1 MVYKS
6 EFAKWKEYMN
16 YLASLSPAS
25 PMANVRQ
32 GVTDHLFL
40 PASTSLAKPHFR
52 VDPHLATSCAANVS
66 TLNDSSPLP
75 AYPTAPFST
84 DSSQGIIRLKT
95 LPEGALPTKLF
106 LQLNVE
112 DLGVCLPITVVQPNP
127 QPMGV
132 DSRTALVL
140 TLDRS
145 QISACYRDSFVGQ
158 GEFTDFCLRFDD
170 DFNVGSDDWKPDWKR
185 ASVDVQSKHYSLI
198 LNACVVPSGTFNVC
212 SHDSDKCAQW
222 NLLVQWQMRGLDFHL
237 DDNIGRR
244 LKSLISVLTRITG
257 YDGAAPL
264 LPTSAEE
271 EEEGEYV
278 EGSHVQRELSG
289 LAETDNVS
297 AKDESLGK
305 QIRNANRTSISIVG
319 TQQSVVTHEP
329 SRKHGGYSDI
339 ASLDRYRPGGCPPE
353 SVANMLPFDLSQV
366 RSMELHKHQQEL
378 IEAQCCLA
386 FKRQKWDTL
395 RRKKGITMQRS
406 PVFLHDPIKPPG
418 AIAYSNIE
426 SQGLMNDRIPRSS
439 IVADFSSS
447 SVSNSDVHGPNVH
460 RASIVS
466 KDESV
471 YFDTGSCEVTTQQ
484 VSEASEN
491 GRNNPFSC
499 HLTNDHYSNQ
509 DLWFD
514 PQEAVSFSEAGFP
527 FSGSNFLTTAE
538 EQGEGEPSEYSS
550 SDEAEEHNGVKLAS
564 RPHRPLHDKSR
575 VLFGDLSNGIRDIGT
590 QPKVLLQVNVQI
602 HIDSGC
608 CVLHP
613 RLPQDV
619 LSTSVDLYSPI
630 HPNVVP
636 AQYRFQT
643 PNTVAS
649 RPQTEL
655 GGRFSN
661 SDLLGAYLERYKKH
675 LLQDTQFLSTD
686 LSVFLLPAVDVGL
699 HYNSVT
705 EVDFQT
711 SPIPTSPSVPPTS
724 PQATST
730 TVSGA
735 SLLPNQPTIVHST
748 SLNLGSLHTDTHGT
762 LDGKQPVNTTIRE
775 SKVST
780 TNSHEF
786 NVGHT
791 SAMGNSGLKKQT
803 DLFVSFF
810 LQKLPKELI
819 VHPALLDFLEQ
830 ALESIP
836 LLADWEVESASI
848 SSDGVQVEDK
858 RNNASASHSAPL
870 DTRFWETFPVHT
882 VVHLHVQPL
891 TVRFLCLPTSRM
903 QCLMSLPF
911 LDVIFSTN
919 RSEIDG
925 DADSSPAQNET
936 HDGML
941 ATSGENRDSSA
952 TRPTSSSTGDIVAEG
967 GLCVTAILKEFR
979 ISIFH
984 PYVDS
989 KAVRSEPIWEATWS
1003 GDSLNLL
1010 VQDIRLNISRVVQ
1023 TSLVLLPGDNP
1034 NSKIAG
1040 SNLDHSNLHAC
1051 NQWDRAL
1058 QPPAPEASFSDRSRN
1073 TFTNLVLPLSSWG
1086 LHRDVRFSGIF
1097 DIGVAR
1103 FTCDTRRTLEILDIP
1118 NAWYRSSLARRLFIG
1133 NNEVTAE
1140 KCNKSTEVVDETL
1153 EPEVFSTQ
1161 PADTSLQKAEHP
1173 TAINVDRCPPARPRC
1188 FSLATSSVAHWPP
1201 EMPNSDKSYKPK
1213 RRSTVAKPRWSRDA
1227 LEPTAN
1233 NFLSVKSCKKVTS
1246 ASIPE
1251 QKSGGGND
1259 IPTPGNLPSLSTTLM
1274 MERGTAAAATPNSSM
1289 RVASWHAL
1297 PIFCV
1302 HLKRFELNLFIGS
1315 AMGQTRLTMDEL
1327 FFDGRISLHSSGRK
1341 NTILSTGLGTC
1352 QFLSEG
1358 GGVGGEICLLNAD
1371 AKVCLDEDPT
1381 HDPLHSLDAR
1391 IGGFQLR
1398 IEYMNTNILLMR
1410 VSSLTLRLRDE
1421 WKLKD
1426 TARFIFERSQTAAVL
1441 TSTQLARSSLTNAT
1455 TTGGCSSTPLEP
1467 QILESEVGA
1476 PPVYIRVVGEINWDQ
1491 AQTAVVRT
1499 TTPDLI
1505 RSTRKVR
1512 DYFEEQVREGRMSLI
1527 GQTGSFGLL
1536 ASRNSS
1542 VFRPMVSAQSGCAR
1556 SQNAVVERTI
1566 IDKLLQRHWQHL
1578 LCESYNVYVREQLTV
1593 NPNFQPLS
1601 NPLSDMDDQL
1611 FPVLGGSLQLTG
1623 RSLGIACFAGSFRS
1637 APDWAVFNIQYPTA
1651 CFETEAQREAHA
1663 SSLISSDP
1671 SESDGW
1677 INVRQVL
1684 SFDLGSQPEFRPQ
1697 MAYVLRVRRGSQPNT
1712 RNPPTLT
1719 IAEWMEFTFRGA
1731 DNTVVNFVRANDPES
1746 VFAVVQLAQFPIQ
1759 FPDSAAGVATVIDD
1773 QTHTFGVVRETGTS
1787 DTTSVSTYSLRQSL
1801 RNPSINT
1808 SKREHPSSSVAA
1820 SMSNTLRNNL
1830 HPIITAQPS
1839 ALPRPHPLRPP
1850 VEGEI
1855 LFILPSISLRIT
1867 TDQRQTMAQP
1877 TLCSLSSVLP
1887 KHSAESASSRS
1898 TTVTSGARSWI
1909 YGRKTVPSSLP
1920 QGDSG
1925 NPVVH
1930 SSETTVT
1937 LTPDEA
1943 VPGFAPTVKI
1953 SFQTDFHGFV
1963 QLGLIDVPWLPSLI
1977 NSYLNERLH
1986 DYELLTAAPPCSSQF
2001 PGLID
2006 SGPVSSSGTMSDNL
2020 TTRLRELATT
2030 SSPMVQD
2037 ARIYEIVH
2045 WSLSPMCRWLLASN
2059 IGVPAFDRLLENIGF
2074 RKARVTIPKWLQRG
2088 VMDNLDSVMATLIR
2102 ASMQLTIKKTFAEI
2116 S

>member
-32 GVTDHLFL
+32 GATDHLLL
-40 PASTSLAKPHFR
+40 PASTSLAKSHFR

-66 TLNDSSPLP
+66 TPNDSSLLP
-75 AYPTAPFST
+75 AYPTAPFLA

-145 QISACYRDSFVGQ
+145 RISACYRDSFVGQ

-170 DFNVGSDDWKPDWKR
+170 DFNVGSDDWKPDWRR

-212 SHDSDKCAQW
+212 SHDPDKCAQW

-244 LKSLISVLTRITG
+244 LKALISVLTRITG

-297 AKDESLGK
+297 AKDESLSK

-319 TQQSVVTHEP
+319 TQQSVLTHEP

-353 SVANMLPFDLSQV
+353 SVANMPPFDLSQV

-406 PVFLHDPIKPPG
+406 PVFLHDPTKPPG
-418 AIAYSNIE
+418 ATAYSNIE

-439 IVADFSSS
+439 VVADLSST

-466 KDESV
+466 KDESL

-491 GRNNPFSC
+491 GRNNPSSC
-499 HLTNDHYSNQ
+499 HLTNDHCSNQ

-527 FSGSNFLTTAE
+527 FSDGNFLTATE
-538 EQGEGEPSEYSS
+538 EQAEGEPSEYNS

-564 RPHRPLHDKSR
+564 RPPHDKSR

-590 QPKVLLQVNVQI
+590 QPKVLLQVNVHI

-705 EVDFQT
+705 EVDFRT

-724 PQATST
+724 PQTTST

-735 SLLPNQPTIVHST
+735 TLLPNQPTIVHSP
-748 SLNLGSLHTDTHGT
+748 SLRLGSLRTNAHGT
-762 LDGKQPVNTTIRE
+762 LGGKQPINTTIPE

-780 TNSHEF
+780 TNPHEF

-791 SAMGNSGLKKQT
+791 SAIGNSGLKKQT

-830 ALESIP
+830 ALESMP

-919 RSEIDG
+919 RSELGG
-925 DADSSPAQNET
+925 DADSSPTQNET
-936 HDGML
+936 RNRML
-941 ATSGENRDSSA
+941 ATSGENRDSSDP
-952 TRPTSSSTGDIVAEG
+952 RPT
-967 GLCVTAILKEFR
+967 
-979 ISIFH
+979 
-984 PYVDS
+984 
-989 KAVRSEPIWEATWS
+989 
-1003 GDSLNLL
+1003 
-1010 VQDIRLNISRVVQ
+1010 
-1023 TSLVLLPGDNP
+1023 
-1034 NSKIAG
+1034 
-1040 SNLDHSNLHAC
+1040 
-1051 NQWDRAL
+1051 
-1058 QPPAPEASFSDRSRN
+1058 
-1073 TFTNLVLPLSSWG
+1073 
-1086 LHRDVRFSGIF
+1086 
-1097 DIGVAR
+1097 
-1103 FTCDTRRTLEILDIP
+1103 
-1118 NAWYRSSLARRLFIG
+1118 
-1133 NNEVTAE
+1133 E

-1153 EPEVFSTQ
+1153 EPEVFSSQ
-1161 PADTSLQKAEHP
+1161 PADTSEQKMEHP
-1173 TAINVDRCPPARPRC
+1173 TAINVDRCPPARTRC

-1201 EMPNSDKSYKPK
+1201 EIPNSDKSYKPK
-1213 RRSTVAKPRWSRDA
+1213 RRSTMAKPRWSRDA
-1227 LEPTAN
+1227 LDPTAN
-1233 NFLSVKSCKKVTS
+1233 NFLSVKSCKGVTS

-1251 QKSGGGND
+1251 HKSGVGRD

-1274 MERGTAAAATPNSSM
+1274 TERGTTAAATPNSSM

-1352 QFLSEG
+1352 QFISEG

-1381 HDPLHSLDAR
+1381 RDPLHSLDSR

-1398 IEYMNTNILLMR
+1398 IEYMSTNILLMR

-1426 TARFIFERSQTAAVL
+1426 TARFIFERSQTAIVL
-1441 TSTQLARSSLTNAT
+1441 TSTQLARSSLTNAS
-1455 TTGGCSSTPLEP
+1455 TTGGCSYTPIEP

-1505 RSTRKVR
+1505 RSIRKVR

-1542 VFRPMVSAQSGCAR
+1542 VFRPMVSAESGCAR

-1601 NPLSDMDDQL
+1601 NPLSDMDGQL

-1651 CFETEAQREAHA
+1651 CFETEAQREAHD

-1731 DNTVVNFVRANDPES
+1731 DNTV
-1746 VFAVVQLAQFPIQ
+1746 AQFPIQ

-1773 QTHTFGVVRETGTS
+1773 QTHTFGVVRETSPS
-1787 DTTSVSTYSLRQSL
+1787 DTTSVSTYSLGQSL
-1801 RNPSINT
+1801 RNPSINN
-1808 SKREHPSSSVAA
+1808 SKREHSSSSVAA
-1820 SMSNTLRNNL
+1820 SMSNTLRHNL
-1830 HPIITAQPS
+1830 HPITAQLS
-1839 ALPRPHPLRPP
+1839 ALPRPHPLKPP

-1887 KHSAESASSRS
+1887 KHSAESASSSS
-1898 TTVTSGARSWI
+1898 TAVTSGARSWI
-1909 YGRKTVPSSLP
+1909 YGRKTVLSSLP
-1920 QGDSG
+1920 QGDS
-1925 NPVVH
+1925 V
-1930 SSETTVT
+1930 
-1937 LTPDEA
+1937 
-1943 VPGFAPTVKI
+1943 
-1953 SFQTDFHGFV
+1953 
-1963 QLGLIDVPWLPSLI
+1963 
-1977 NSYLNERLH
+1977 
-1986 DYELLTAAPPCSSQF
+1986 LTAAPSCSSQF
-2001 PGLID
+2001 TGLID
-2006 SGPVSSSGTMSDNL
+2006 SGPVSSTGTMSDNL

-2088 VMDNLDSVMATLIR
+2088 VMDNLDSVMATLIH
-2102 ASMQLTIKKTFAEI
+2102 ASMQLTIKKHSQRSANDHENPNPVVETASGQFRARSE
-2116 S
+2116 SPEVHSLGSQQVAQSSQHSRLFFSQEPKAS

>member
-1 MVYKS
+1 
-6 EFAKWKEYMN
+6 
-16 YLASLSPAS
+16 
-25 PMANVRQ
+25 
-32 GVTDHLFL
+32 
-40 PASTSLAKPHFR
+40 
-52 VDPHLATSCAANVS
+52 
-66 TLNDSSPLP
+66 
-75 AYPTAPFST
+75 
-84 DSSQGIIRLKT
+84 
-95 LPEGALPTKLF
+95 
-106 LQLNVE
+106 
-112 DLGVCLPITVVQPNP
+112 
-127 QPMGV
+127 
-132 DSRTALVL
+132 
-140 TLDRS
+140 
-145 QISACYRDSFVGQ
+145 
-158 GEFTDFCLRFDD
+158 
-170 DFNVGSDDWKPDWKR
+170 
-185 ASVDVQSKHYSLI
+185 
-198 LNACVVPSGTFNVC
+198 
-212 SHDSDKCAQW
+212 
-222 NLLVQWQMRGLDFHL
+222 MRGLDFHL

-244 LKSLISVLTRITG
+244 LKSLISMLTRITG

-271 EEEGEYV
+271 EEEGECV
-278 EGSHVQRELSG
+278 EGSHLHRKLNG
-289 LAETDNVS
+289 LTEADKVS
-297 AKDESLGK
+297 DKNESLGK

-319 TQQSVVTHEP
+319 AQQNDVTHE
-329 SRKHGGYSDI
+329 SSQKHGGYSDI
-339 ASLDRYRPGGCPPE
+339 ASLDRYRPGGCPPD
-353 SVANMLPFDLSQV
+353 SVANMLPCDLSQV

-378 IEAQCCLA
+378 MEAQCCLA

-406 PVFLHDPIKPPG
+406 PVFLRDPIKPPRTT
-418 AIAYSNIE
+418 AYSNFE
-426 SQGLMNDRIPRSS
+426 SQGLINDSIPRSS
-439 IVADFSSS
+439 IVAGEQFHSISQMAAFGRTDPSST
-447 SVSNSDVHGPNVH
+447 SVSNSDVHGPSVH

-471 YFDTGSCEVTTQQ
+471 YFDMESCETAVQR
-484 VSEASEN
+484 VSEALEN
-491 GRNNPFSC
+491 GRYNPSSC
-499 HLTNDHYSNQ
+499 HLINDHCSNQ

-514 PQEAVSFSEAGFP
+514 PQEAIGFDGIGFP
-527 FSGSNFLTTAE
+527 FSGSNFMSMAE
-538 EQGEGEPSEYSS
+538 EQGEGEPTDYSS
-550 SDEAEEHNGVKLAS
+550 SDEAEEPNGVKRGGRS
-564 RPHRPLHDKSR
+564 HHPLPDKTH
-575 VLFGDLSNGIRDIGT
+575 VLFGDLPSGIQDIGT

-613 RLPQDV
+613 RLPQDI
-619 LSTSVDLYSPI
+619 LSNSVDLYSPI
-630 HPNVVP
+630 NPNIIP
-636 AQYRFQT
+636 PQYRFQT
-643 PNTVAS
+643 PNTIAS

-686 LSVFLLPAVDVGL
+686 LSVFLLPAVDIGL
-699 HYNSVT
+699 HYNSMT
-705 EVDFQT
+705 EVDFHT
-711 SPIPTSPSVPPTS
+711 SPIPTGSSVPPTS
-724 PQATST
+724 PEATSV

-735 SLLPNQPTIVHST
+735 SLPINQPTIVHST
-748 SLNLGSLHTDTHGT
+748 FLSHGSLRTDTHGT
-762 LDGKQPVNTTIRE
+762 PSGKQPIDTTIPE

-780 TNSHEF
+780 TNSYEF
-786 NVGHT
+786 NVGYKQ
-791 SAMGNSGLKKQT
+791 AMGNSGLKKQT

-848 SSDGVQVEDK
+848 SSDGEQAEDK

-911 LDVIFSTN
+911 LDVIFSTH
-919 RSEIDG
+919 RCEVDD
-925 DADSSPAQNET
+925 DAESSPIQSEACNR
-936 HDGML
+936 MPVF
-941 ATSGENRDSSA
+941 SGENRDGSAPRQITGRGPIPITVLADGAALHLPVNSSA
-952 TRPTSSSTGDIVAEG
+952 GDIVAEG

-989 KAVRSEPIWEATWS
+989 KAMRSEPIWEATWS

-1010 VQDIRLNISRVVQ
+1010 VQDIQLNISRVVQ
-1023 TSLVLLPGDNP
+1023 TSLVLPPGDNL
-1034 NSKIAG
+1034 NIKTSE
-1040 SNLDHSNLHAC
+1040 SNLDHSNLHTC
-1051 NQWDRAL
+1051 NHSNPAL
-1058 QPPAPEASFSDRSRN
+1058 QPPAPEASFSGRSRN
-1073 TFTNLVLPLSSWG
+1073 TFTNLILPLSSWG

-1133 NNEVTAE
+1133 NDEITAE
-1140 KCNKSTEVVDETL
+1140 KCNESPEVVDETL
-1153 EPEVFSTQ
+1153 EPEVFSSQ
-1161 PADTSLQKAEHP
+1161 NADTSPQKAEHP
-1173 TAINVDRCPPARPRC
+1173 TAISVDPRARPRC
-1188 FSLATSSVAHWPP
+1188 FSLATSSATHWPS
-1201 EMPNSDKSYKPK
+1201 EMLNFVTPLSRRLSRPDKPYKLK
-1213 RRSTVAKPRWSRDA
+1213 RRSTVAKPRRSSDA
-1227 LEPTAN
+1227 LDPTVH
-1233 NFLSVKSCKKVTS
+1233 NFLNVESNKEVTS
-1246 ASIPE
+1246 ASIPGH
-1251 QKSGGGND
+1251 QSAAGGD
-1259 IPTPGNLPSLSTTLM
+1259 TRAPANLPSLSTTMM

-1341 NTILSTGLGTC
+1341 NTILSAGLGVC
-1352 QFLSEG
+1352 QFVSEG

-1381 HDPLHSLDAR
+1381 RDPLHSLDSR

-1426 TARFIFERSQTAAVL
+1426 TARFIFERSQPSAVL
-1441 TSTQLARSSLTNAT
+1441 TSTRVARSSLTNAI
-1455 TTGGCSSTPLEP
+1455 TTGGCSPTLIEP

-1491 AQTAVVRT
+1491 AQTAIVRT

-1505 RSTRKVR
+1505 RSIRKVR

-1542 VFRPMVSAQSGCAR
+1542 IIRPVVSVQSGCTR
-1556 SQNAVVERTI
+1556 SQDAVVEGTI

-1578 LCESYNVYVREQLTV
+1578 LCESYNVYAREQLTV

-1601 NPLSDMDDQL
+1601 NPLSGMDDQL

-1651 CFETEAQREAHA
+1651 CFETEAQHEALD
-1663 SSLISSDP
+1663 SSLVSSDP
-1671 SESDGW
+1671 SEFDGW

-1697 MAYVLRVRRGSQPNT
+1697 MAYVLRVRRGCQPST
-1712 RNPPTLT
+1712 RNPPKLT

-1746 VFAVVQLAQFPIQ
+1746 VLAVVQLAQFPIQ
-1759 FPDSAAGVATVIDD
+1759 FPDSTTGVATVIGD
-1773 QTHTFGVVRETGTS
+1773 QTHTFGVIRETSPS
-1787 DTTSVSTYSLRQSL
+1787 DTTSVSTSSLDQSL
-1801 RNPSINT
+1801 KNPSTNT
-1808 SKREHPSSSVAA
+1808 SKGEYPSSSMAA
-1820 SMSNTLRNNL
+1820 SVSNIVRHNL
-1830 HPIITAQPS
+1830 HPVITAQPS

-1850 VEGEI
+1850 IDGEI

-1877 TLCSLSSVLP
+1877 TLSSLSSVLP
-1887 KHSAESASSRS
+1887 KHSVESTSSRS
-1898 TTVTSGARSWI
+1898 TSGARSWI
-1909 YGRKTVPSSLP
+1909 YGCKTVPSSLP
-1920 QGDSG
+1920 PGDSG
-1925 NPVVH
+1925 NHVAH
-1930 SSETTVT
+1930 SSEPTVT
-1937 LTPDEA
+1937 LTPAEA

-1986 DYELLTAAPPCSSQF
+1986 DYELLTAVPSSSSQF

-2006 SGPVSSSGTMSDNL
+2006 SGAVSNSGAVSDNL

-2088 VMDNLDSVMATLIR
+2088 VMDNLDSVMATLIH
-2102 ASMQLTIKKTFAEI
+2102 ASMQLTIKRHLRRSVHNHENPDPVVEAASGQFRGRSESPEI
-2116 S
+2116 HGHGSQQVAHTSQHSRLFFSPKPKAS